1 MAFRYP
7 VSLDLEGRRCV
18 VVGGG
23 TVAEHKVRG
32 LLDAGA
38 AVTVVAGTFTP
49 ALRELAAR
57 GELELLQRPYA
68 RGDLAGAFLTVAA
81 TDHGAT
87 NAEVFAE
94 ASEAGV
100 LCNAVD
106 DVAHCHFAAPSI
118 VRRGDLTISVSTGG
132 KAPALAK
139 QLQGTLSAQFGEEWG
154 ELVEVLARARG
165 AALDATGGTRDV
177 DFRTWVQRWALA
189 LDGDLAGM
197 MREGRAAEVAEV
209 VRSALAGE
217 GSPGASN
224 RNERKGSVAIV
235 GAGPGDPRLISVR
248 GRQLLDAAD
257 VVVYDRLVHPSL
269 WKGKDAIDAGK
280 EPGAH
285 RVDQAQINDL
295 LVRLARE
302 GRRVVRLKGGDPFV
316 FGRGGEEA
324 GALDAAGIP
333 YEVVPGI
340 TSAIAA
346 LGAAGIPV
354 TDRRLSSSFAV
365 VTGHCATGEVDW
377 DRLAT
382 AVDTLVV
389 LMGLRRLPQIVERLL
404 AAGRPADTP
413 AAVVANGTLPD
424 QRVVS
429 STLAEL
435 PAAVARAGISPPALI
450 VVGDVVRLRDGAE
463 NRDTGGKPA
472 GLSVVRTGNPA
483 DLSGT
488 ERLPGGPRATPL

>member
-1 MAFRYP
+1 MAAFGYP

-23 TVAEHKVRG
+23 TVAEHKVQG

-38 AVTVVAGTFTP
+38 AVTVVAGSFTS
-49 ALRELAAR
+49 ALRELATR
-57 GELELLQRPYA
+57 GEVELLHRPYA
-68 RGDLAGAFLTVAA
+68 RGDLAGAFLTIAA
-81 TDHGAT
+81 TDDGAV

-94 ASEAGV
+94 ASEGNV

-139 QLQGTLSAQFGEEWG
+139 RLRQTLSAQFGDEWG
-154 ELVEVLARARG
+154 VLVDVLAESRA
-165 AALDATGGTRDV
+165 AALARNGGTRDV
-177 DFRTWVQRWALA
+177 DFATWAERWALA

-197 MREGRAAEVAEV
+197 VRDGRAAEVAEIV
-209 VRSALAGE
+209 QSALAGE
-217 GSPGASN
+217 SPS
-224 RNERKGSVAIV
+224 RSDGSVAIV
-235 GAGPGDPRLISVR
+235 GAGPGDPGLISVR

-269 WKGKDAIDAGK
+269 WEGKDAVDAGK

-285 RVDQAQINDL
+285 RVDQAQINEL

-316 FGRGGEEA
+316 FGRGAEEVD
-324 GALDAAGIP
+324 ALAAAGIR
-333 YEVVPGI
+333 YEVVPGV
-340 TSAIAA
+340 TSAVAA

-354 TDRRLSSSFAV
+354 TDRRVSSSFAV

-377 DRLAT
+377 DRLAM

-389 LMGLRRLPQIVERLL
+389 LMGLRRLPEIVERLL
-404 AAGRPADTP
+404 AAGRPGDTP
-413 AAVVANGTLPD
+413 AAVVGNGSLPD
-424 QRVVS
+424 QRVVT

-435 PAAVARAGISPPALI
+435 PAAVALAGVSPPAVI
-450 VVGDVVRLRDGAE
+450 VVGDVVRLRG
-463 NRDTGGKPA
+463 
-472 GLSVVRTGNPA
+472 S
-483 DLSGT
+483 DLSAAGD
-488 ERLPGGPRATPL
+488 PLAEPLARPS

>member
-1 MAFRYP
+1 VAFGYP

-23 TVAEHKVRG
+23 TVAEHKVQG

-38 AVTVVAGTFTP
+38 AVTVVAAEFTP

-57 GELELLQRPYA
+57 GELELLHRPYA
-68 RGDLAGAFLTVAA
+68 RGDLAGAFLTIAA
-81 TDHGAT
+81 TDNGAV

-94 ASEAGV
+94 ASERKV

-106 DVAHCHFAAPSI
+106 DVRYCHFAAPSI

-139 QLQGTLSAQFGEEWG
+139 RLRQTLAAQFGDEWG
-154 ELVEVLARARG
+154 VLVEVLAHARA
-165 AALDATGGTRDV
+165 AALEGSGGTRDV
-177 DFRTWVQRWALA
+177 DFATWAQRWAVA

-197 MREGRAAEVAEV
+197 VREGRAGEVAEI

-217 GSPGASN
+217 LPDGAAQ
-224 RNERKGSVAIV
+224 GSVAIV

-269 WKGKDAIDAGK
+269 WAGKDAIDAGK

-285 RVDQAQINDL
+285 RVDQAQINEL

-316 FGRGGEEA
+316 FGRGAEEA
-324 GALDAAGIP
+324 EALAAAGVR

-340 TSAIAA
+340 TSAVAA
-346 LGAAGIPV
+346 VGAAGIPV

-389 LMGLRRLPQIVERLL
+389 LMGLRRLPEIVERLL
-404 AAGRPADTP
+404 AAGRPGDTP
-413 AAVVANGTLPD
+413 AAVVENGSLPG
-424 QRVVS
+424 QRVVAS
-429 STLAEL
+429 SLAEL
-435 PAAVARAGISPPALI
+435 PAAVGRAALSPPAVI
-450 VVGDVVRLRDGAE
+450 VVGDVVRLLRGPAQHGPE
-463 NRDTGGKPA
+463 EKFAGVSVATTDT
-472 GLSVVRTGNPA
+472 LA
-483 DLSGT
+483 DLAGAKRVPK
-488 ERLPGGPRATPL
+488 E

>member
-1 MAFRYP
+1 MAFGYP

-23 TVAEHKVRG
+23 TVAEHKVQG

-38 AVTVVAGTFTP
+38 AVTVVAGEFTP

-57 GELELLQRPYA
+57 GELELLHRPYA
-68 RGDLAGAFLTVAA
+68 RGDLAGAFLTIAA
-81 TDHGAT
+81 TDDGAV

-94 ASEAGV
+94 ASERKV

-106 DVAHCHFAAPSI
+106 DVEHCHFAAPSI

-139 QLQGTLSAQFGEEWG
+139 RLRQTLAAQFGDEWG
-154 ELVEVLARARG
+154 VLVEVLARARV
-165 AALDATGGTRDV
+165 AALEGSGGTRDV
-177 DFRTWVQRWALA
+177 DFATWAQRWAQA
-189 LDGDLAGM
+189 LDGDLTGM
-197 MREGRAAEVAEV
+197 VREGRVAEVAEI

-217 GSPGASN
+217 APDGGD
-224 RNERKGSVAIV
+224 RNEREGSVAIV

-269 WKGKDAIDAGK
+269 WEGKDAIDAGK

-285 RVDQAQINDL
+285 RVDQAQINEL

-302 GRRVVRLKGGDPFV
+302 GRKVVRLKGGDPFV
-316 FGRGGEEA
+316 FGRGAEEA
-324 GALDAAGIP
+324 DALAAAGVR
-333 YEVVPGI
+333 YEVVPGV
-340 TSAIAA
+340 TSAVAA

-389 LMGLRRLPQIVERLL
+389 LMGLRRLPEIVERLL
-404 AAGRPADTP
+404 AAGRPGDTP
-413 AAVVANGTLPD
+413 AAVVENGSLPG
-424 QRVVS
+424 QRVVAS
-429 STLAEL
+429 SLAEL
-435 PAAVARAGISPPALI
+435 PGVVTRAGLSPPAVI
-450 VVGDVVRLRDGAE
+450 VVGDVVRLLRGRGHRDPGENSAAFSVATENLADLAGAE
-463 NRDTGGKPA
+463 CPA
-472 GLSVVRTGNPA
+472 GDPHS
-483 DLSGT
+483 
-488 ERLPGGPRATPL
+488 TPL

>member
-1 MAFRYP
+1 MAAFGYP

-23 TVAEHKVRG
+23 TVAEHKVQG

-38 AVTVVAGTFTP
+38 AVTVVAGAFTP
-49 ALRELAAR
+49 ALKDLAAR
-57 GELELLQRPYA
+57 GEVELLHRPYA
-68 RGDLAGAFLTVAA
+68 RGDLAGAFLTIAA
-81 TDHGAT
+81 TDDGAV

-94 ASEAGV
+94 ASEGNV

-139 QLQGTLSAQFGEEWG
+139 RLRQTLSAQFGDEWG
-154 ELVEVLARARG
+154 VLVEVLAESRA
-165 AALDATGGTRDV
+165 AALARNGGTRDV
-177 DFRTWVQRWALA
+177 DFATWAQRWALA

-197 MREGRAAEVAEV
+197 VRDGRAAEVAEI
-209 VRSALAGE
+209 VRSALSGE
-217 GSPGASN
+217 APSRGD
-224 RNERKGSVAIV
+224 GSVAIV
-235 GAGPGDPRLISVR
+235 GAGPGDPGLISVR

-269 WKGKDAIDAGK
+269 WEGKDAVDAGK

-285 RVDQAQINDL
+285 RVDQAQINEL

-316 FGRGGEEA
+316 FGRGAEEVD
-324 GALDAAGIP
+324 ALAAAGIR
-333 YEVVPGI
+333 YEVVPGV
-340 TSAIAA
+340 TSAVAA

-354 TDRRLSSSFAV
+354 TDRRVSSSFAV

-377 DRLAT
+377 DRLAL

-389 LMGLRRLPQIVERLL
+389 LMGLRRLPEIVERLL
-404 AAGRPADTP
+404 AAGRPGDTP
-413 AAVVANGTLPD
+413 AAVVGNGSLPD
-424 QRVVS
+424 QRVVT

-435 PAAVARAGISPPALI
+435 PAAVALAGVSPPAII
-450 VVGDVVRLRDGAE
+450 VIGDVVRLRGSDLPAAGDPLAE
-463 NRDTGGKPA
+463 PLA
-472 GLSVVRTGNPA
+472 GPS
-483 DLSGT
+483 
-488 ERLPGGPRATPL
+488 